1 MKLNSAESRLTRVT
15 KHLNSTEIA
24 AEIRWTCV
32 YIRGTLVYIYVYTSV
47 NLLPAD

>member
-32 YIRGTLVYIYVYTSV
+32 YIYVYTSV